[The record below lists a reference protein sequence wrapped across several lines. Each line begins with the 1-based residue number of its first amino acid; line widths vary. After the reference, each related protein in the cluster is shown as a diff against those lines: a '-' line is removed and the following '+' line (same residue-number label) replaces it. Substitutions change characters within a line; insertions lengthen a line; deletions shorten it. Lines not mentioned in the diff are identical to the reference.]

1 MLKSDQRPY
10 EVLNDLITINT
21 ERIEGY
27 NFATKE
33 ANVAVLKDLFARL
46 TETSLICRQDLV
58 KEVYKLGGV
67 PNEIIPP
74 VNFLDALRE
83 IKTAVVFRDHKA
95 ILSSCDHEEAVVI
108 RSYEQALNAND
119 ENFTTQHHLLFNKHC
134 DLLRA
139 DHDKV
144 KNLLDVLVSG
154 V

>member
-1 MLKSDQRPY
+1 MLVTDQKPF

-27 NFATKE
+27 NFATQ
-33 ANVAVLKDLFARL
+33 AADVSVLKDLFARL
-46 TETSLICRQDLV
+46 TETSLICRQELV

-67 PNEIIPP
+67 PNEITPP

-83 IKTAVVFRDHKA
+83 VKTAIVFKDHKA
-95 ILSSCDHEEAVVI
+95 ILSSCDHEEKEVI
-108 RSYEQALNAND
+108 RSYEEALMLED
-119 ENFTTQHHLLFNKHC
+119 VHFTTQHHLLFSKHYEWIK
-134 DLLRA
+134 A

-144 KNLLDVLVSG
+144 KNLLGVLVSS

>member
-1 MLKSDQRPY
+1 MLKTDQKPF

-27 NFATKE
+27 NFATSQ
-33 ANVAVLKDLFARL
+33 ADVSILKDLFARL

-74 VNFLDALRE
+74 VDFLEALRE
-83 IKTAVVFRDHKA
+83 VKTAVIFKDHKG
-95 ILSSCDHEEAVVI
+95 LLCSCDQEEKEVL
-108 RSYEQALNAND
+108 RSYEEALRIED

-144 KNLLDVLVSG
+144 KNLLDVLVK
-154 V
+154 